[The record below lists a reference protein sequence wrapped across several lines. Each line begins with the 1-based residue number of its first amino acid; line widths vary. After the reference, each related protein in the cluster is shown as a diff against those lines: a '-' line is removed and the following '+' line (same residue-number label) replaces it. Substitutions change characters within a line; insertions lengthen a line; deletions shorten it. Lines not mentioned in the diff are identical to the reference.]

1 MHDRTVCQNAYCTFK
16 INALY
21 YMESYLIFKKTF
33 KFKAKT
39 KPNQQNTEAPIS
51 KTTSAALPPGDT
63 QTQIPL

>member
-1 MHDRTVCQNAYCTFK
+1 MSRRKYK
-16 INALY
+16 Y
-21 YMESYLIFKKTF
+21 KIFKKTF

>member
-39 KPNQQNTEAPIS
+39 KPNQQKQNMCATLIKGLYSKVNTS
-51 KTTSAALPPGDT
+51 WKV
-63 QTQIPL
+63 